1 MKDVKMTSNFRMSS
15 YQQECRDKRG
25 NNKHE

>member
-15 YQQECRDKRG
+15 YQQECKDERG
-25 NNKHE
+25 NNTHE